1 MLRFTTGDILA
12 TDAEAL
18 VNTVNCVGVM
28 GRGIAL
34 QFKKAFPENFRA
46 YARAC
51 QRGEVKH
58 GAVFVFE
65 TGTLTHP
72 CTIINFPTK
81 RHWRSNSRIEAVEAG
96 LKDLV
101 HVVRD
106 RGIRSMA
113 VPPLGCGLG
122 GLDWSIVRPRIEEAL
137 GSLNSLDV
145 VVFEPRP
152 APDVRRTVRSPV
164 VPKMTPGRAALVGLI
179 NRYLGGLLDPFVT
192 LLEVHKLMYF
202 MQVAGEPLKLKFTKA
217 PYGPYAENLRHVLS
231 AIEGYFILGY
241 GDGADE
247 PGKPLQLAPGAVE
260 KAVTV
265 LDRSPCTR
273 QRFDQVA
280 QQEPQ
285 RDTLIETCTRQRF
298 DQVAQLVAGFESS
311 FGLELLSTV
320 HWVLVQE
327 KPRSKDELV
336 ANVYGWNAH
345 KKCFSPRQIVLA
357 ADVMM
362 EKGWRPACV

>member
-51 QRGEVKH
+51 QRGEVKL
-58 GAVFVFE
+58 GAMFVFE
-65 TGTLTHP
+65 TGTLIHP
-72 CTIINFPTK
+72 RTIINFPTK
-81 RHWRSNSRIEAVEAG
+81 RHWRGSSRIEAVEAG

-101 HVVRD
+101 HMVRD

-122 GLDWSIVRPRIEEAL
+122 GLDWRIVRPRIEEAL

-231 AIEGYFILGY
+231 AIEGYFVLGY

-247 PGKPLQLAPGAVE
+247 PGKPLQLAPVAVE
-260 KAVTV
+260 QAVAV
-265 LDRSPCTR
+265 LDRFP
-273 QRFDQVA
+273 
-280 QQEPQ
+280 
-285 RDTLIETCTRQRF
+285 LTRQRF
-298 DQVAQLVAGFESS
+298 DQVAQLVSGFESP

-320 HWVLVQE
+320 HWVLAQE

-345 KKCFSPRQIVLA
+345 KKCFSRRQIALA
-357 ADVMM
+357 ADVMA
-362 EKGWRPACV
+362 EKGWPARRVQEPAGRRHRNSPWKQGGGSAE